1 MKPKCKLC
9 GSAHWTYEEHKITSA
24 SEGARKVGAG
34 VLGHEKRIPVF
45 PDPNPP
51 ESVTTVTKS
60 SVLRMGGR
68 ESSAVEKGMGTAS
81 VAVALVP
88 KTDTSAAEPSRS
100 PCNACNKPLHNRGK
114 VCNACRQRAY
124 RERRA

>member
-1 MKPKCKLC
+1 MVQDWRHRSLGAMKPTCKLC
-9 GSAHWTYEEHKITSA
+9 ETRHWTYEEHGPGP
-24 SEGARKVGAG
+24 EKVRE
-34 VLGHEKRIPVF
+34 LGE
-45 PDPNPP
+45 
-51 ESVTTVTKS
+51 
-60 SVLRMGGR
+60 SVLRNTVGGR

-100 PCNACNKPLHNRGK
+100 PCNACNKPFNNRGK

-124 RERRA
+124 RGRK